1 MVTGFAETPSRY
13 LLEVAPEHV
22 DAVVA
27 ALGDAPQAVVGRI
40 SEDGALRV
48 SALGLEESL
57 DALRQRW
64 LAPLDW

>member
-1 MVTGFAETPSRY
+1 MVTAFAETPSRY

-27 ALGDAPQAVVGRI
+27 ALADVPHAVAGRVH
-40 SEDGALRV
+40 EDGVLRV
-48 SALGLEESL
+48 SALGLEVSL